1 MQTRLYC
8 NTVHRVCYTP
18 FQIPYC
24 FHHLVLLLEVFGLVA
39 MSSLFRVVYTDGPI
53 LLAVF

>member
-8 NTVHRVCYTP
+8 NTMHRVCYTS

-53 LLAVF
+53 LAVF